1 MESAKM
7 KLKTRLIIA
16 GTLLTFLPLAL
27 VSVFLWQR
35 GQVLERATGASFA
48 DLAAHGLEENVRQTL
63 GMADALRVG
72 LEESTAGLLRRMEG
86 EVEQRGGIGFRPET
100 PVGWKAINQFDRSV
114 VEVSLPAVTA
124 GKEILPVVA
133 ESGERITLVDE
144 VRAHPGAASTVFQR
158 MNAAGDMLRVA
169 SSVLGADGRRA
180 IGTYIPAKMPDGQ
193 PNPVLAK
200 VLLGEPFLGRAFVV
214 NQWYVAAYSPLKDAA
229 GQITGMLFVGVP
241 EASALQAIR
250 KAVQAIRIGESGYV
264 FALNTRGADR
274 GRYVISKDGIRN
286 GEVVLGAKSADGRLF
301 IEEIVTEA
309 AKLAS
314 GKVQRIRY
322 DWQNPGELAARG
334 KVTYFTY
341 YAPWDWVIGAG
352 AYEDELQLV
361 SRSINGHVQKLFLT
375 IGWVCLASMVI
386 SSVLLWLLSRW
397 IGQQLEAVS
406 KQLDAGATNAAHAT
420 DRVISA
426 TQILARGQTTQ
437 SFAQDEAIAA
447 LADLTK
453 QHEERGRIVEEARK
467 LADATLGA
475 AQTSADSMQRLEKTL
490 TELKSSGGETVRIV
504 KVIDEIAFQTN
515 LLALNAAVEAA
526 RAGEH
531 GAGFAI
537 VAEEVRALAK
547 RSAAAA
553 QQTRERIDQ
562 AVHHSAVGSET
573 GREVSQA
580 LADMAQR
587 AQQSQERVT
596 ALDEAS
602 RREAAAVD
610 SASVALN
617 RAMEITRENEA
628 TGESVNEAAAVLRAE
643 EVKERGAIQLIQ
655 QLIAGGTEAGGSTGT
670 ENTLRFDPVTMGTGV
685 ESVDQ
690 QHRELIDV
698 INRVERAASS
708 GASASELKPE
718 LDFLGDYVVR
728 HFQHE
733 EGVMETH
740 RCAASRK
747 NKEAHRK
754 LVEAYI
760 QWRKDYEMKGAP
772 NSMVI
777 ELHQFLTKWLIG
789 HICGVDGCLKD
800 CRGAA
805 LRGARPVPASVEQ

>member
-1 MESAKM
+1 M

-48 DLAAHGLEENVRQTL
+48 ELATQGLEENVRQTL
-63 GMADALRVG
+63 GMADALRTG

-86 EVEQRGGIGFRPET
+86 EVTRRGGVGFRAQT
-100 PVGWKAINQFDRSV
+100 PVVWKAINQFDRTV
-114 VEVSLPAVTA
+114 TEVSLPAVTT
-124 GKEILPVVA
+124 GTELVPVVA
-133 ESGERITLVDE
+133 EPGEKLLLVDE

-158 MNAAGDMLRVA
+158 MNAGGDMLRVA

-180 IGTYIPAKMPDGQ
+180 IGTFIPAKMPDGQ

-200 VLLGEPFLGRAFVV
+200 ILAGESFLGRAFVV

-241 EASALQAIR
+241 EATALQSIR

-274 GRYVISKDGIRN
+274 GRYVISKDGARN
-286 GEVVLGAKSADGRLF
+286 GEVVLAAKSADGRLY
-301 IEEIVTEA
+301 IEELAAEA
-309 AKLAS
+309 TKLPP
-314 GKVQRIRY
+314 GKIQRMRY
-322 DWQNPGELAARG
+322 DWQNPGEVTARG

-352 AYEDELQLV
+352 AYEDDLQVV
-361 SRSINGHVQKLFLT
+361 SRSINGHVRQLFVSNA
-375 IGWVCLASMVI
+375 WVCLGSMAV
-386 SSVLLWLLSRW
+386 SAMLLWLFSRW
-397 IGQQLEAVS
+397 IGQRLEAVS
-406 KQLDAGATNAAHAT
+406 QQLDAGATNAAHAT

-426 TQILARGQTTQ
+426 TQTLARGQTTQ
-437 SFAQDEAIAA
+437 SFAQDEAAAA
-447 LADLTK
+447 LTDLTK
-453 QHEERGRIVEEARK
+453 QHEERGRIVEEARH

-475 AQTSADSMQRLEKTL
+475 AQASSGSMQRLEKTL
-490 TELKSSGGETVRIV
+490 IELKSSGSETVRIV
-504 KVIDEIAFQTN
+504 RVIDEIAFQTN

-531 GAGFAI
+531 GAGFAV

-553 QQTRERIDQ
+553 QETRERIDQ
-562 AVHHSAVGSET
+562 AVHHSEIGVQT
-573 GREVSQA
+573 GREVGVA

-587 AQQSQERVT
+587 AQQSQTRV
-596 ALDEAS
+596 AELDEAS
-602 RREAAAVD
+602 RREVQAVGA
-610 SASVALN
+610 ASVALR

-628 TGESVNEAAAVLRAE
+628 TGESVNAAAAVLRAE
-643 EVKERGAIQLIQ
+643 EVKERGAIQIIQ
-655 QLIAGGTEAGGSTGT
+655 QLITGGVVAEETTREEDS
-670 ENTLRFDPVTMGTGV
+670 LRFDPATMGTGV

-698 INRVERAASS
+698 INRVGRAASS

-718 LDFLGDYVVR
+718 LDFMGDYVVR

-740 RCAASRK
+740 RCAAAQK
-747 NKEAHRK
+747 NKDAHRK
-754 LVEAYI
+754 LVEAYT
-760 QWRKDYEMKGAP
+760 QWRKDYEQKGSP
-772 NSMVI
+772 PGMVI

-800 CRGAA
+800 CRKAA
-805 LRGARPVPASVEQ
+805 LRGVRPVPVASAP